1 MTRLFPYQPSFTG
14 GEIAPSLYGRMDI
27 EKYSSALKRC
37 ENWIIHP
44 HGGVSKR
51 HGLRFAARAKYDD
64 RPARLVDFQ
73 YNLEQSYIL
82 EFGDCYVRFYR
93 NGAQVMSGGVPYEVV
108 TPYVAADLP
117 GLSFTQS
124 ADVLFIVHKG
134 YKPYRLTRIADASWT
149 IAPFVF
155 KNGPFVAPKEERA
168 DIALKLS
175 GLSGRAVLSAS
186 APFFK
191 GGHIGALF
199 GLRHHVDE
207 VTVKSSGDAGGTYV
221 SSYVVGDSEEYEAGE
236 QTHTR
241 RFFVVTEAEEAK
253 FVAGRRVK
261 FGETLATVASVISG
275 RVTFTPPPAWSA
287 GVISCAVFMPSSMDE
302 WSKEI
307 TVYSEWRLES
317 GGFWGGTVVLE
328 YWDDDVSDWIKY
340 KSYSSQAYPDGTE
353 SGCGSAKNYA
363 DQNTVDEPTCFR
375 LRAESF
381 TTFLPAGNVEQDRGY
396 FQLTA
401 TAADHLAV
409 ARVVSVSSSMSALV
423 DLETAAASTRA
434 TKNWLEGAWSDANGW
449 PSSVGFYQERIVFGG
464 SPSYPQTAWLSKV
477 GDYGDFGLSSPVVD
491 DDAVTVPLVSRKVS
505 GIRFFISLNK
515 LISLTSDAE
524 WLIGGSPTSDAIS
537 PTNVSPSVQGYRGCA
552 DVEPVVVGDVIL
564 YVQSQG
570 SHVRDLGYEFASDS
584 YTGADL
590 TLLSNHLFMGVQIK
604 EWCYQQEPDSM
615 VWAVL
620 SDGSLVS
627 LTYMRDQNVVAWSR
641 HPLAEGAV
649 CESVSCVKTPHGD
662 VVYFV
667 VKRNGVR
674 TVEEMRSVPVTTPAE
689 AFYVDGGVTVRGN
702 NISSVSGLDHL
713 EGFTVTGLADGNVC
727 RDMKVTGGS
736 VVLEHPASVVHVG
749 LAYTSEFETLDL
761 NMASRD
767 GTVMGRKSL
776 RITGAIVR
784 TEASRGIFAG
794 VRGDALEE
802 YKDRSDEVYGE
813 PTRLLTKDMHF
824 SFRSRYDDGR
834 MVVSAPYPLP
844 ASVLAVVPIVDKA
857 DARS

>member
-27 EKYSSALKRC
+27 EKYSSSLKRC

-51 HGLRFAARAKYDD
+51 HGMRFAARAKYDD

-73 YNLEQSYIL
+73 YNLEQSYML
-82 EFGDCYVRFYR
+82 EFGDRYVRFFR
-93 NGAQVMSGGVPYEVV
+93 DGAQVMSGGVPYEVV
-108 TPYVAADLP
+108 TPYSAEDLP

-124 ADVLFIVHKG
+124 ADVLFIVHKRH
-134 YKPYRLTRIADASWT
+134 KPYRLTRIADASWT
-149 IAPFVF
+149 MAPFIF
-155 KNGPFVAPKEERA
+155 KNGPFAAPKEEQA

-175 GLSGRAVLSAS
+175 GLSGRVALSAS
-186 APFFK
+186 APLFK
-191 GGHIGALF
+191 SGHIGALF
-199 GLRHHVDE
+199 GLQHHVDE
-207 VTVKSSGDAGGTYV
+207 VTVKSSGDSSGTWV
-221 SSYVVGDSEEYEAGE
+221 SSYVTGTRLDLEIGSIPCFMIPSGKEAE
-236 QTHTR
+236 
-241 RFFVVTEAEEAK
+241 FVV
-253 FVAGRRVK
+253 GRRVR
-261 FGETLATVASVISG
+261 FGANECTVTSVDGG
-275 RVTFTPPPAWSA
+275 RVVFSPAPRWQS
-287 GVISCAVFMPSSMDE
+287 GDIPCSVYMPSATGWALE
-302 WSKEI
+302 V

-317 GGFWGGTVVLE
+317 GGFWGGTVFLE
-328 YWDDDVSDWIKY
+328 YWDDDVSDWIRH

-363 DQNTVDEPTCFR
+363 DQNTVDEPTRFR

-401 TAADHLAV
+401 MAADHMAV
-409 ARVVSVSSSMSALV
+409 ARVVSVSSSTSAIV
-423 DLETAAASTRA
+423 DMETAAASTRA
-434 TKNWLEGAWSDANGW
+434 TKNWREGVWSDANGW
-449 PSSVGFYQERIVFGG
+449 PASVGFYQERIVFGG
-464 SPSYPQTAWLSKV
+464 SPSYPQTAWMSKV
-477 GDYGDFGLSSPVVD
+477 GDYGDFGLSSPVLD

-505 GIRFFISLNK
+505 GIRFFVSLNK

-590 TLLSNHLFMGVQIK
+590 TLLANHLFAGVRIK

-627 LTYMRDQNVVAWSR
+627 LTYMRDQNVFAWSR
-641 HPLAEGAV
+641 HPLAEGAA

-662 VVYFV
+662 VVYFII
-667 VKRNGVR
+667 KRNGVR
-674 TVEEMRSVPVTTPAE
+674 TVEEMKASPVTAPAE
-689 AFYVDGGVTVRGN
+689 AFYVDGGVTVRGEN
-702 NISSVSGLDHL
+702 VSSVSGLEHL
-713 EGFTVTGLADGNVC
+713 EGLTVTGLADGNVC

-736 VVLEHPASVVHVG
+736 VTLDRAASVVHVG
-749 LAYTSEFETLDL
+749 LPYTSEFETLDL
-761 NMASRD
+761 NLASRD
-767 GTVMGRKSL
+767 GTVMGRRSL
-776 RITGAIVR
+776 RITGAVVR
-784 TEASRGIFAG
+784 AEASRGIFAG

-802 YKDRSDEVYGE
+802 HKDRSDEAYGD
-813 PTRLLTKDMHF
+813 PTRLLTKDMYF
-824 SFRSRYDDGR
+824 SFRSRYDNGR
-834 MVVSAPYPLP
+834 MIVSAPHPLP